1 MPLKKVA
8 DFTVSYMQILDEKGN
23 LDEKL
28 EPKLEKDKLI
38 QIYRDMTLAREID
51 QRMLKMQRQGRIG
64 TFGPCT
70 GQEAITVASAHAMKE
85 KDWMVTAFRELGGR
99 LVRGEKTYMPF
110 LFHNGFEE
118 GNLSARDLRLLPIN
132 IIVGSQTLH
141 AVGLA
146 YAMKY
151 RGEKDSA
158 VVTFLGDGGTSQGD
172 FYEAMNFAGVW
183 EVPVVF
189 IIQNNGW
196 AISIPRSHQTKA
208 QTLAQKAISAGLP
221 AIQVDGNDA
230 LAVFKAV
237 SEALERAHKGQG
249 ASVIE
254 AITYRLMMHTT
265 SDDPTKYR
273 KDEEVQEMWK
283 KEPLIRFK
291 LYLEKK
297 GIWDAKAQEK
307 LEGEIKIEVENAV
320 KDFEGRKDFK
330 PDANFDYVFGTKHE
344 SIEEQRKEFCDS
356 LLKEMNNG

>member
-1 MPLKKVA
+1 
-8 DFTVSYMQILDEKGN
+8 
-23 LDEKL
+23 
-28 EPKLEKDKLI
+28 
-38 QIYRDMTLAREID
+38 
-51 QRMLKMQRQGRIG
+51 
-64 TFGPCT
+64 
-70 GQEAITVASAHAMKE
+70 
-85 KDWMVTAFRELGGR
+85 MVTAFRELGGR
-99 LVRGEKTYMPF
+99 LVRGEKSYMPF
-110 LFHNGFEE
+110 LFHNGYEE
-118 GNLSARDLRLLPIN
+118 GNANDKNKRLLPIN

-196 AISIPRSHQTKA
+196 AISMPRALQTKA

-221 AIQVDGNDA
+221 TIQIEGNDA
-230 LAVFKAV
+230 LGVFKAV
-237 SEALERAHKGQG
+237 KDALDKAHSGGG

-265 SDDPTKYR
+265 SDDPTRYR
-273 KDEEVQEMWK
+273 KDDEVQEMWK
-283 KEPLIRFK
+283 KEPLIRFR

-307 LEGEIKIEVENAV
+307 LNGEIKAEVEKAV
-320 KDFEGRKDFK
+320 SDFEAMKDFRPE
-330 PDANFDYVFGTKHE
+330 ANFDYVFGTKHAI
-344 SIEEQRKEFCDS
+344 IEEQRAEF
-356 LLKEMNNG
+356 LGNLRKEMNNG